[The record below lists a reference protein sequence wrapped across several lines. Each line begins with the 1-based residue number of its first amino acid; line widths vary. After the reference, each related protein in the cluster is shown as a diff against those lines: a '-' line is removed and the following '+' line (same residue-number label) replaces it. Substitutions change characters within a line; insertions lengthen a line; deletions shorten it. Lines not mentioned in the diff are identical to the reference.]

1 MTVAY
6 TRSEREKTRKEVTQ
20 MLKKIRS
27 RKGFTLVELM
37 IVVAIIGILAAIA
50 IPNFL
55 NFRMKAKT
63 SEAKSNLGAIRSTE
77 VAYYAEYSG
86 YVVNQPYTPDHTTA
100 AALDAKQP
108 WDTTTRFSIIGFAPE
123 GAVYFDYQ
131 LEALAGDTASMFTAA
146 ARGDLDKNNDW
157 AIYSLNDS
165 SNEISKTGG
174 TF

>member
-1 MTVAY
+1 MI
-6 TRSEREKTRKEVTQ
+6 RR
-20 MLKKIRS
+20 MRS

-77 VAYYAEYSG
+77 VAYFAEYNL
-86 YVVNQPYTPDHTTA
+86 YVVNQPYTPDHTSMPVGMA
-100 AALDAKQP
+100 VGDKKP
-108 WDTTTRFSIIGFAPE
+108 WDESTRFSIIGFAPE
-123 GAVYFDYQ
+123 GQVYYDYQ
-131 LEALAGDTASMFTAA
+131 LEPTGGAGTDGTTFTAR
-146 ARGDLDKNNDW
+146 ARGDLDADGSW
-157 AIYSLNDS
+157 SEYLI
-165 SNEISKTGG
+165 NEQSTEITHEGG